1 MQGQGPQ
8 PWGLVAAHACLAQ
21 AVAAVAAATS
31 RSERPQAAAA
41 AVRLTREQAHAKG
54 SGMGHRALAPALWG
68 QGWRRMAKELE
79 EQYGR
84 PWMSSP
90 EKLLEK
96 LKRKG
101 NNQTVMDS
109 TKRIHYGVDND
120 EIYLLV
126 VVVDAETRRFCRKS
140 SPKSSP
146 ET

>member
-1 MQGQGPQ
+1 M
-8 PWGLVAAHACLAQ
+8 AAGDG
-21 AVAAVAAATS
+21 
-31 RSERPQAAAA
+31 RPERPQAAAA
-41 AVRLTREQAHAKG
+41 AVLLAREQAHAKG

-68 QGWRRMAKELE
+68 QGWRRMAEELE

-109 TKRIHYGVDND
+109 TKRIHYGVEND

-126 VVVDAETRRFCRKS
+126 VVVDAETRRFRQKS